1 MRELVAEALRAA
13 IEDHGPIGFDEF
25 MELALYGPGGFY
37 EEPRVGAEGDFVTSP
52 AVHAVFARLLGA
64 GLGELHE
71 LLGRPAPLRLTEVG
85 AGDGT
90 LAAGLLQALAGT
102 DLLYTAVERSPGAL
116 EALRALGGPIV
127 AEQLPASSDL
137 VLAHELLD
145 NLPFRLLRGGLEVR
159 VGLEGDRFVERRTVP
174 DGELIGLVG
183 DTPLEGETV
192 VPTGALAFI
201 DLVAARLAD
210 PGYVL
215 LIDYGGVG
223 EPGGPV
229 HGYRAH
235 RIVDD
240 PFVDPGSADITA
252 GIDLAMVSRRAES
265 HGLVAYPPVSQRH
278 VLTSLGFEAWIKDEL
293 ARQAE
298 HLADSRGAEA
308 VRTWSG
314 RSRATLLVDP
324 TALGRMRWLL
334 LATEGMPAPS
344 FIA

>member
-1 MRELVAEALRAA
+1 VAIR
-13 IEDHGPIGFDEF
+13 DHGVVAFDEY

-37 EEPRVGAEGDFVTSP
+37 EEPPVGAEGDFVTSP
-52 AVHAVFARLLGA
+52 HIHEVFARLVGA
-64 GLGELHE
+64 GLRELRE

-90 LAAGLLQALAGT
+90 LAAGLLRSFADVGAGA
-102 DLLYTAVERSPGAL
+102 DISYTAVERSPGAL
-116 EALRALGGPIV
+116 RALREREGVV
-127 AEQLPASSDL
+127 AVEELPPGSHV

-145 NLPFRLLRGGLEVR
+145 NLPFKLLRDGLEVR
-159 VGLEGDRFVERRTVP
+159 VGLDGDRFVERRTEPDDELRRLLGEVP
-174 DGELIGLVG
+174 
-183 DTPLEGETV
+183 PQGETV
-192 VPTGALAFI
+192 VPTGALAFV

-215 LIDYGGVG
+215 LIDYGAVG

-229 HGYRAH
+229 HGYQAH

-240 PFVDPGSADITA
+240 PFADPGSADITA
-252 GIDLAMVSRRAES
+252 GVDLAWISRRAES
-265 HGLVAYPPVSQRH
+265 HGLTAYPPVSQRH
-278 VLTSLGFEAWIKDEL
+278 ALTELGFEMWIKEEL
-293 ARQAE
+293 ATQAE
-298 HLADSRGAEA
+298 QLGSNRGIEA

-324 TALGRMRWLL
+324 AALGRMQWLL
-334 LATEGMPAPS
+334 LATEGLPAPS